1 MNFSAAEYTRQVQ
14 EAAAYIKEKLNGPQA
29 CGCHYTGFRAWE
41 TLPNS

>member
-14 EAAAYIKEKLNGPQA
+14 EAAAYIKEKLNGASLRLPL
-29 CGCHYTGFRAWE
+29 HWVRAWE